1 MLENRP
7 NDALGTLVKLFIC
20 CKIFMVSLTSAS
32 KNNHQTKV
40 WLGNNNIVIIF
51 SFCWFIVTIS
61 QKVHLQ
67 IYGDN
72 RKGEHLHTEKVSSSQ
87 RPFLPKCLAD
97 DAQRLLN
104 FHFQASEIFYNI
116 ISLGLDSPTFFSR
129 GPTSAKTK
137 GKRKR
142 RCRIGGFMLLVKV

>member
-40 WLGNNNIVIIF
+40 WLGNNNIVITF
-51 SFCWFIVTIS
+51 SFCQLIVTIS
-61 QKVHLQ
+61 QKMHLQ

-87 RPFLPKCLAD
+87 RPFLPKCLAGD
-97 DAQRLLN
+97 TQCLLN
-104 FHFQASEIFYNI
+104 YYFQA
-116 ISLGLDSPTFFSR
+116 
-129 GPTSAKTK
+129 
-137 GKRKR
+137 
-142 RCRIGGFMLLVKV
+142 